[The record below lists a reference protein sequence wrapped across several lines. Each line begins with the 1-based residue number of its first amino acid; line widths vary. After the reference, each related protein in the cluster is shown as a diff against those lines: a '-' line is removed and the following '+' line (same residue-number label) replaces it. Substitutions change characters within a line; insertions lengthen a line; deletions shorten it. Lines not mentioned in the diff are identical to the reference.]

1 MGGNLLRW
9 TDFSGKA
16 PLAHSQARFMSQYF
30 HIHPQN
36 PQQRLIN
43 QAVQIIRDGGVI
55 AYPTDSSYALGC
67 HIGDKA
73 ARERIRRIRQVGDRH
88 NFTLLCRD
96 LAEIA
101 TYARVDNTDYR
112 LLKALTPGPYTFI
125 LKATHEV
132 PRRLQTPR
140 RRSIG
145 LRIPDHPVCLA
156 LLETLNEPIVSS
168 TLIPPGA
175 GQPLSEADEIRDR
188 LGRQLDL
195 IIDSGHCGL
204 EPTSVIDLSGDAPVI
219 IRRGRGDISLFEE

>member
-1 MGGNLLRW
+1 
-9 TDFSGKA
+9 
-16 PLAHSQARFMSQYF
+16 MSQYF
-30 HIHPQN
+30 QIHPQN
-36 PQQRLIN
+36 PQQRLVN

-73 ARERIRRIRQVGDRH
+73 AQERIRRIRQVGDRH

-96 LAEIA
+96 LSEIA

-140 RRSIG
+140 RKTIG
-145 LRIPDHPVCLA
+145 LRIPDHPVCLI
-156 LLETLNEPIVSS
+156 LLETLDAPIMSS
-168 TLIPPGA
+168 TLILPDA
-175 GQPLSEADEIRDR
+175 QTPLSEMDDIPRGQAS
-188 LGRQLDL
+188 QLDL
-195 IIDSGHCGL
+195 IIDAGHCGL
-204 EPTSVIDLSGDAPVI
+204 EPTSVIDLSGDEPVI
-219 IRRGRGDISLFEE
+219 VRRGRGDVSMFEE

>member
-1 MGGNLLRW
+1 
-9 TDFSGKA
+9 
-16 PLAHSQARFMSQYF
+16 MSQYF